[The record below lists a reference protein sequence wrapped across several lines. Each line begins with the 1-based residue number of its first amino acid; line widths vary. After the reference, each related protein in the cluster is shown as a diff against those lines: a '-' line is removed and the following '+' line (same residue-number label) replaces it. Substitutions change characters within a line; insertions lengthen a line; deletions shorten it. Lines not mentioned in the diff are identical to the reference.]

1 MTEAHLYDPPVLLRH
16 PSVQSGI
23 IEDSFPKSR
32 VLNPVSKTGQREGNA
47 TSERSIPAVVAR
59 KEEAW
64 KAVKDV
70 LRDVIDGQPKRGDFW
85 DDYNNSNG
93 RVYSGYVQT
102 KDDALQA
109 YEALAGRDWYDF
121 AGGRANC
128 GPAKMRVGCLE
139 VWQGG
144 WQSIAGPSDV
154 PVEPNTAH
162 SDGRSAQHEN
172 RSITG
177 RHGRV
182 SSTSSSVRFSLSPVA
197 AYYGLRTPTFSPGA
211 YPQPAMPIGNPVA
224 TSMAHLMP
232 NTGLPPPAKVLTY
245 APNEVGRTALQP
257 RPSASSQA
265 PAMPLRATEQP
276 PARNT
281 VILTNLYSEVKEHQ
295 LAQRLGERIGAVPRC
310 RIERRGD
317 RKCHAFA
324 TFANTEQ
331 AQRAVRYFNG
341 QTLFD
346 RKITVRLTKEGEG
359 DPEAAPREDR
369 ESGPIIADGSK

>member
-1 MTEAHLYDPPVLLRH
+1 
-16 PSVQSGI
+16 
-23 IEDSFPKSR
+23 
-32 VLNPVSKTGQREGNA
+32 
-47 TSERSIPAVVAR
+47 
-59 KEEAW
+59 
-64 KAVKDV
+64 
-70 LRDVIDGQPKRGDFW
+70 
-85 DDYNNSNG
+85 
-93 RVYSGYVQT
+93 
-102 KDDALQA
+102 
-109 YEALAGRDWYDF
+109 
-121 AGGRANC
+121 
-128 GPAKMRVGCLE
+128 MRVGCLE
-139 VWQGG
+139 IWQGG

-154 PVEPNTAH
+154 PVKPNTAH
-162 SDGRSAQHEN
+162 SGSRSAQHEN

-177 RHGRV
+177 RHRRV

-197 AYYGLRTPTFSPGA
+197 AYYGLRAPTFSPGA
-211 YPQPAMPIGNPVA
+211 YPQPVMPMGNPVA

-232 NTGLPPPAKVLTY
+232 NTNLPPPAMGLTY
-245 APNEVGRTALQP
+245 PPNEAGRSVFQP
-257 RPSASSQA
+257 GPSASSQA
-265 PAMPLRATEQP
+265 PTMPLGTIEQP
-276 PARNT
+276 PARNM

-359 DPEAAPREDR
+359 DPEAAPREGR
-369 ESGPIIADGSK
+369 GSGPIIADGSV